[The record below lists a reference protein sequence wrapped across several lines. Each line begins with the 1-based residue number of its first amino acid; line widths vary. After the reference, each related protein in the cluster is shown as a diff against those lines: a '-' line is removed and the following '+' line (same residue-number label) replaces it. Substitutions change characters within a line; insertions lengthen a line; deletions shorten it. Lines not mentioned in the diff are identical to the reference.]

1 MIIPDTNIRKKRVV
15 CETTGEKVYPV
26 SKELDQKEKR
36 MEKQLTC
43 FLPATAVSAGSLSA
57 LRTSGA
63 VDKIYLTGCDA
74 DEAAVWHAE
83 AFEMPMRSTLSVKAM
98 AERCRT
104 PYILL
109 CLHPAPVEWGQ
120 RVLERMLSVASD
132 TGAVWVYAD
141 RYKWM
146 NGKRTAAPVID
157 YQPGSLRDDFDFGS
171 VLLLRTDAVK
181 RAELSDYEFAGL
193 YALRLAL
200 SRMGTLV
207 RINEYLYTETELDLR
222 RSGERQFDYVNPRN
236 RAVQLEME
244 AACTEHLKQVGG
256 YLSPGFRDL
265 DFSLPDDFACE
276 ASVIIPV
283 RNRVRTIGDA
293 VRSALMQQPG
303 FPFNVI
309 VIDNHSTDGTT
320 EAIAALAAADNR
332 VIHIVPERTDLGIG
346 GCWNEGVAHR
356 LCGRFAVQLDS
367 DDLYS
372 SPDTLRTLVET
383 FYRERCGMV
392 VGTYRMIDFDLNE
405 IAPGVIDHREWT
417 PENGRNNALRING
430 LGAPRA
436 FYTPLLR
443 RFGVPNT
450 SYGEDYALGLRF
462 SREYRIGRV
471 YDVVYLCRRW
481 EGNSDAALDV
491 AAVNAHNL
499 YKDRLRT
506 WELQARIAKNCQ
518 AYEG

>member
-15 CETTGEKVYPV
+15 CETTGEKVYPA

-63 VDKIYLTGCDA
+63 VDKIYLTGSDA

-83 AFEMPMRSTLSVKAM
+83 AFEMPIRSTQSVKAM

-132 TGAVWVYAD
+132 TGAVWIYAD

-146 NGKRTAAPVID
+146 DGERTAAPVID

-181 RAELSDYEFAGL
+181 RAELSDYEYAGL

-309 VIDNHSTDGTT
+309 VLPTERPKLSRLWQLPTT
-320 EAIAALAAADNR
+320 
-332 VIHIVPERTDLGIG
+332 G
-346 GCWNEGVAHR
+346 
-356 LCGRFAVQLDS
+356 
-367 DDLYS
+367 
-372 SPDTLRTLVET
+372 
-383 FYRERCGMV
+383 
-392 VGTYRMIDFDLNE
+392 
-405 IAPGVIDHREWT
+405 
-417 PENGRNNALRING
+417 
-430 LGAPRA
+430 
-436 FYTPLLR
+436 
-443 RFGVPNT
+443 
-450 SYGEDYALGLRF
+450 
-462 SREYRIGRV
+462 
-471 YDVVYLCRRW
+471 
-481 EGNSDAALDV
+481 
-491 AAVNAHNL
+491 
-499 YKDRLRT
+499 
-506 WELQARIAKNCQ
+506 
-518 AYEG
+518 